1 MKKLLKKIFLFFVAR
16 SKKWSRKNLYEF
28 IDSQLNSIK
37 PGMSVLNV
45 GASGEVG
52 RRLSQALTQN
62 NTGIELV
69 STDIDPERNPDVVCD
84 VCDMPFPDNSFDAVF
99 LIEVLEHVHNPPKA
113 LSEIYR
119 VLKPGGNLIF
129 SVPFIFP
136 LHDRPGDY
144 FRYTKYGLKL
154 LLSDY
159 DQIYIFERNSF
170 WEAITVLK
178 LRLIIERSYKL
189 RILGM
194 LYLLSG
200 ATLLVPLFNLFIR
213 SDSLTTGYAGNARKP
228 VKKDG

>member
-1 MKKLLKKIFLFFVAR
+1 MKKLLKKIALFFVGR

-28 IDSQLNSIK
+28 IDSQLKAIT

-52 RRLSQALTQN
+52 SRLSRALTQN

-69 STDIDPERNPDVVCD
+69 STDIDPERNPDIVCD
-84 VCDMPFPDNSFDAVF
+84 VCDMPFPDNSFNAVF

-119 VLKPGGNLIF
+119 VLKPDGTLIF

-154 LLSDY
+154 LLRDY
-159 DQIYIFERNSF
+159 DQVCIFERNSF
-170 WEAITVLK
+170 CEAITVLK

-189 RILGM
+189 RILGI
-194 LYLLSG
+194 LFLLSG
-200 ATLLVPLFNLFIR
+200 ATLLVPLCNLLIR
-213 SDSLTTGYAGNARKP
+213 SDSLTTGYAGNATKP

>member
-1 MKKLLKKIFLFFVAR
+1 MKKLLKKLALFFMKR

-28 IDSQLNSIK
+28 IDSKLKSIT

-52 RRLSQALTQN
+52 SRLSRALTQN
-62 NTGIELV
+62 NTGIELI
-69 STDIDPERNPDVVCD
+69 STDIDPERNPDIVCD

-119 VLKPGGNLIF
+119 VLKPGGTLIF
-129 SVPFIFP
+129 SVPFVFP

-154 LLSDY
+154 LLNDY
-159 DQIYIFERNSF
+159 DQVCIFERNSF
-170 WEAITVLK
+170 CEAITVLK

-189 RILGM
+189 RILGI

-200 ATLLVPLFNLFIR
+200 ATLLVPLYNLLIR
-213 SDSLTTGYAGNARKP
+213 SDSLTTGYVGNAK
-228 VKKDG
+228 KHINKDG

>member
-1 MKKLLKKIFLFFVAR
+1 MKKLLKKIALFFVGR

-28 IDSQLNSIK
+28 IDSQLNSIT

-52 RRLSQALTQN
+52 SRLNRALTEN
-62 NTGIELV
+62 NTGIELI
-69 STDIDPERNPDVVCD
+69 STDIDPERKPDIVCD

-113 LSEIYR
+113 LNEIYR
-119 VLKPGGNLIF
+119 VLKPGGKLIF

-154 LLSDY
+154 LLSEY
-159 DQIYIFERNSF
+159 EQVRIFERNSF
-170 WEAITVLK
+170 CEAITVLK

-189 RILGM
+189 RILGI
-194 LYLLSG
+194 LFLLSG
-200 ATLLVPLFNLFIR
+200 ATLLVPLYNLLIR
-213 SDSLTTGYAGNARKP
+213 SDSLTTGYAGTAKKHAN
-228 VKKDG
+228 KDG

>member
-1 MKKLLKKIFLFFVAR
+1 MKKLLKKLAFFFMKR
-16 SKKWSRKNLYEF
+16 SKKWSRKNLYEY
-28 IDSQLNSIK
+28 IDSQLKSIK

-52 RRLSQALTQN
+52 SRLSQALTQN
-62 NTGIELV
+62 NPPIELI
-69 STDIDPERNPDVVCD
+69 STDIDPDRNPDVVCD
-84 VCDMPFPDNSFDAVF
+84 VCDMPFSDNSFDAVF

-119 VLKPGGNLIF
+119 VLKPGGILIF

-154 LLSDY
+154 LLTEY
-159 DQIYIFERNSF
+159 DQVCIFERNSF
-170 WEAITVLK
+170 CEAITVLK

-189 RILGM
+189 RILGI
-194 LYLLSG
+194 LFLLSG
-200 ATLLVPLFNLFIR
+200 ATLLVPLWNLLIR
-213 SDSLTTGYAGNARKP
+213 SDALTTGYAGNAK
-228 VKKDG
+228 KHANKDG

>member
-1 MKKLLKKIFLFFVAR
+1 MKKLLKKLALFFLKR

-28 IDSQLNSIK
+28 IDSHLKSITS
-37 PGMSVLNV
+37 GMSVLNV

-52 RRLSQALTQN
+52 SRLSRALTQN
-62 NTGIELV
+62 NTGIDLV
-69 STDIDPERNPDVVCD
+69 STDIDPERNPDIVCD

-119 VLKPGGNLIF
+119 VLKPGGTLIF

-144 FRYTKYGLKL
+144 FRFTKYGLKL

-159 DQIYIFERNSF
+159 DGVCIFERNSF
-170 WEAITVLK
+170 CEAITVLK

-189 RILGM
+189 RILGI
-194 LYLLSG
+194 LFLLSG
-200 ATLLVPLFNLFIR
+200 ATLLVPLCNLLIR
-213 SDSLTTGYAGNARKP
+213 SDALTTGYAGNAK
-228 VKKDG
+228 KHANKDG

>member
-1 MKKLLKKIFLFFVAR
+1 MKKLLKKIALFFVGR

-28 IDSQLNSIK
+28 IDSQLKAIT

-52 RRLSQALTQN
+52 SRLSRALTKD

-69 STDIDPERNPDVVCD
+69 STDIDPERKPDIVCD

-113 LSEIYR
+113 LSEISR
-119 VLKPGGNLIF
+119 VLKPGGTLIF

-154 LLSDY
+154 LLSEY
-159 DQIYIFERNSF
+159 DQVCIFERNSF
-170 WEAITVLK
+170 CEAITVLK

-189 RILGM
+189 RILGI
-194 LYLLSG
+194 LFLLSG
-200 ATLLVPLFNLFIR
+200 ATLLVPLYNLLIR
-213 SDSLTTGYAGNARKP
+213 SDSLTTGYAGTAK
-228 VKKDG
+228 KHIDKDG